1 MRFTQIQSVAVSAV
15 MAALYAALTI
25 VLAPISFGLVQLRI
39 ADALLPLPYVLGW
52 PMAIGLFLGCAVA
65 NVFGGLGAV
74 DILFGSFFNL
84 LAGLLVSNRK
94 TCPHWILAWL
104 YPTLIIG
111 LGVPAYLTVLFYQPY
126 IVGVVTIMTSTGIVT
141 SVGILVLFAVDR
153 AFPALP
159 AKRTQKTGTLLNTDT
174 HA

>member
-1 MRFTQIQSVAVSAV
+1 MRFTRIQSIAVSAV

-25 VLAPISFGLVQLRI
+25 VLAPISYGLVQLRI

-65 NVFGGLGAV
+65 NVFGGLGPV

-111 LGVPAYLTVLFYQPY
+111 LGIPAYLTVLFYQPY
-126 IVGVVTIMTSTGIVT
+126 IVGVLSIMTSTGIVAAIG
-141 SVGILVLFAVDR
+141 VVVLFAVDR
-153 AFPALP
+153 AFPRP
-159 AKRTQKTGTLLNTDT
+159 PVKGTKEGGTIPE
-174 HA
+174 H

>member
-1 MRFTQIQSVAVSAV
+1 MRFTHIQSIAISAV

-65 NVFGGLGAV
+65 NVFGGLGPV
-74 DILFGSFFNL
+74 DILFGSLLNL

-104 YPTLIIG
+104 YPTLVIG
-111 LGVPAYLTVLFYQPY
+111 LGIPAYLTILFYEPY
-126 IVGVVTIMTSTGIVT
+126 VVGVLSIMTSTAIVT
-141 SVGILVLFAVDR
+141 AIGVVVLFAVNR
-153 AFPALP
+153 AFPSLP
-159 AKRTQKTGTLLNTDT
+159 AKQVE
-174 HA
+174 

>member
-1 MRFTQIQSVAVSAV
+1 MRFSRIQSVAVSAV

-39 ADALLPLPYVLGW
+39 ADALLPLPFVLGW
-52 PMAIGLFLGCAVA
+52 PMAIGLCLGCAVA

-84 LAGLLVSNRK
+84 VAGLLVSNRK

-104 YPTLIIG
+104 YPTLVIG
-111 LGVPAYLTVLFYQPY
+111 LSVPAYLTALFYQPY
-126 IVGVVTIMTSTGIVT
+126 IVGVLSIMTSTGIVAAF
-141 SVGILVLFAVDR
+141 GILVLFAVDR
-153 AFPALP
+153 VFPAPP
-159 AKRTQKTGTLLNTDT
+159 AKVTEEAGVS
-174 HA
+174 

>member
-1 MRFTQIQSVAVSAV
+1 MRFTRIQGIAVSAV

-25 VLAPISFGLVQLRI
+25 VLAPISYGLVQLRV

-65 NVFGGLGAV
+65 NVFGGLGPV
-74 DILFGSFFNL
+74 DIFFGSVFNL
-84 LAGLLVSNRK
+84 LASLLVSNRK

-126 IVGVVTIMTSTGIVT
+126 IVGVLSIMTSTGIVT
-141 SVGILVLFAVDR
+141 AIGVAVLFAVDR
-153 AFPALP
+153 AFPGPP
-159 AKRTQKTGTLLNTDT
+159 AKGPEKSAAFPD
-174 HA
+174 H